1 MQNLSIPKQP
11 YELPTAYT
19 LALIQMAKCT
29 GKDPKTIIIEALD
42 LWLDKHNQIGN
53 SPELKQQEQ
62 PKNPITPICS
72 SQLDVIPTGET
83 YGLLLENDE
92 GYLLENK
99 PYPDLAKA
107 LNQIKEYEKIGHTNL
122 NNWNPISGEYPL
134 VILQKPGGL
143 PHIWLGQ
150 NSACKIFNN
159 KDVKPNSFKLTTN
172 HPTQNICKSCVNN
185 FKEICSPKVH
195 LSFDSKKR
203 LLPPDIQSFNRL
215 F

>member
-1 MQNLSIPKQP
+1 MQNLSNPKQP

-19 LALIQMAKCT
+19 LALIQMAKRT

-42 LWLDKHNQIGN
+42 LWLDKHNQIVN

-62 PKNPITPICS
+62 HKNTITPICS

-83 YGLLLENDE
+83 YGLLLENDD

-99 PYPDLAKA
+99 PYPDLSKA
-107 LNQIKEYEKIGHTNL
+107 LSQVKEYEKIGHTNL
-122 NNWNPISGEYPL
+122 KNWNPLSGEYPL

-159 KDVKPNSFKLTTN
+159 KDVKPNGFKLTTN

-185 FKEICSPKVH
+185 YREIRSPKVS
-195 LSFDSKKR
+195 LVFDSKKR
-203 LLPPDIQSFNRL
+203 LITPDNKSFDLL